1 MRNIQD
7 GRRPVRDE
15 DRRQDLTEIHEERR
29 NRELRLQSR
38 KKRKRKRLIIG
49 IASAVG
55 ALILLVVLAILFV
68 RIGSIDVVGLK
79 YKDKS
84 EVIGL
89 SGLQMDDSIFGIR
102 DKFLR
107 ENIEKDPH
115 FIYVGWKYKFLKNV
129 IIEVEERRE
138 LLLFEFLN
146 TYVIVDEDLRV
157 LGHISRSDEAKYPI
171 VRGINVTE
179 FVLGEV
185 ISTDETY
192 KKTAL
197 KDVMAALKDS
207 EIYETVKVIDISNA
221 GRITF
226 SLDNEMTVNFGQE
239 YDAAKKLKWIKV
251 IRDTVTAEG
260 YSRGT
265 IDVSSVTA
273 PVYKPEREE
282 SDDDTA
288 DLDFDDQGNII
299 IKGDGDDETGEG

>member
-55 ALILLVVLAILFV
+55 TLILLVVLAILFV

-129 IIEVEERRE
+129 
-138 LLLFEFLN
+138 
-146 TYVIVDEDLRV
+146 EDSPQ
-157 LGHISRSDEAKYPI
+157 GA
-171 VRGINVTE
+171 
-179 FVLGEV
+179 
-185 ISTDETY
+185 
-192 KKTAL
+192 
-197 KDVMAALKDS
+197 
-207 EIYETVKVIDISNA
+207 
-221 GRITF
+221 
-226 SLDNEMTVNFGQE
+226 
-239 YDAAKKLKWIKV
+239 YDAAYHFCYYYEIPASRATGSVKRGNYAKDKLYPK
-251 IRDTVTAEG
+251 
-260 YSRGT
+260 Y
-265 IDVSSVTA
+265 
-273 PVYKPEREE
+273 
-282 SDDDTA
+282 A
-288 DLDFDDQGNII
+288 D
-299 IKGDGDDETGEG
+299 